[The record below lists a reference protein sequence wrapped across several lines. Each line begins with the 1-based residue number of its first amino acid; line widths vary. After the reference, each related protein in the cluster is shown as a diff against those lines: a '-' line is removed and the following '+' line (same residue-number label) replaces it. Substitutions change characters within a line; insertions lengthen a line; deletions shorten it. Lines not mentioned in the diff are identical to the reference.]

1 MALSRSPQPPPGV
14 PLNPPSPVHPAS
26 TVQGIIHL
34 GSSLAARIF
43 QASDPDGTRSIRL
56 ASRPVHCHLPQHG
69 YRRLLG
75 SPGRH

>member
-1 MALSRSPQPPPGV
+1 MVLSRSPQPPPSG

-26 TVQGIIHL
+26 TVQCIIHL
-34 GSSLAARIF
+34 DASPAARIF
-43 QASDPDGTRSIRL
+43 RASDPDGTRSIRL
-56 ASRPVHCHLPQHG
+56 ASRPMHCHLPQHG